1 MKQIEMFSHWTNKPA
16 AEIWFTDGS
25 QVSTNINALR
35 KRLKRRGL
43 QLTDFQRVLVEEF
56 NEDTLNTYKPKVLE
70 MFSIWQ
76 KKMFPSVDSNQTCE
90 VWFKGITDSTSMSY
104 QSLRPLLVGLEVEL
118 VMEEPMNDDVLFTY
132 KVIQPR
138 LSKN

>member
-1 MKQIEMFSHWTNKPA
+1 
-16 AEIWFTDGS
+16 
-25 QVSTNINALR
+25 
-35 KRLKRRGL
+35 
-43 QLTDFQRVLVEEF
+43 
-56 NEDTLNTYKPKVLE
+56 
-70 MFSIWQ
+70 
-76 KKMFPSVDSNQTCE
+76 MFPSVDRRQTCE

>member
-1 MKQIEMFSHWTNKPA
+1 
-16 AEIWFTDGS
+16 
-25 QVSTNINALR
+25 
-35 KRLKRRGL
+35 
-43 QLTDFQRVLVEEF
+43 
-56 NEDTLNTYKPKVLE
+56 

-76 KKMFPSVDSNQTCE
+76 KKMFPSVDRRQTCE

-104 QSLRPLLVGLEVEL
+104 QSLRLLLVGLEVEL
-118 VMEEPMNDDVLFTY
+118 VMQEEMNDDVLFTY